1 MSERKID
8 NKKWGLKMNKI
19 IKIIIFLGLIW
30 LVGINIYAAEVEV
43 RSEISEISVYTDSA
57 LINRVAHLELA
68 TGSYKAVFSN
78 IVPEVDENSL
88 RVSAEGSA
96 IIKLF
101 GAQVKKEY
109 LEEAPSERIKQ
120 LEEEIQRLEDEIAG
134 IQNLKIVL
142 TEKKKFLNSITLFS
156 NEQIPQ
162 DLVTRMPPISDLE
175 NILNFLD
182 LGLKENYTQALDCEL
197 QIRDLENK
205 VETLQNE
212 LSQISGVQEKLKRSI
227 IVELEVLK
235 EGSADLKISYLV
247 KGAFW
252 NPIYDARA
260 NFETS
265 EVELVSYGVIKQITG
280 EDWLEVDC
288 SLSTAKPRVGGSMP
302 YVAPWFLRPYQLEV
316 AKDKMSVASAPAY
329 QMEAFKKEAGVL
341 EEKVE
346 GEIEFATAEEK
357 GIAVVYTL
365 PAKIAVKSDNSEHK
379 FPISSQIL
387 SAVFE
392 YSSYPRVSPFAYL
405 GSRVTNSKGL
415 QLLAGRVN
423 IFLEGDFVGFSSIS
437 NIAPSEEFDL
447 FLGIDE
453 NVKVKRECLEK
464 KVDETLIAGI
474 PSRTKRTTY
483 KYKLTVENYK
493 SKKIKVKLY
502 EALPVSEDDRIKI
515 KINEIS
521 LEPGVKDWEDRKG
534 IWLWELELEPQQK
547 QEIFYTFTVEHPRDM
562 IVEGL

>member
-1 MSERKID
+1 
-8 NKKWGLKMNKI
+8 MNKI
-19 IKIIIFLGLIW
+19 IKVIIFLGLT
-30 LVGINIYAAEVEV
+30 LFVGINIYAAEVEV
-43 RSEISEISVYTDSA
+43 ESEISEICVYTDSA

-68 TGSYKAVFSN
+68 TGTYKAVFSN

-88 RVSAEGSA
+88 RVSAEGTA

-109 LEEAPSERIKQ
+109 LEEVPSERIKQ
-120 LEEEIQRLEDEIAG
+120 LKEEIQRLEDEITRM
-134 IQNLKIVL
+134 QDLKTIL
-142 TEKKKFLNSITLFS
+142 MEKKKFLNSITLFS

-162 DLVTRMPPISDLE
+162 DLVTRIPQVSDLE
-175 NILNFLD
+175 NILKFLD
-182 LGLKENYTQALDCEL
+182 LELKENYSQALDCEL
-197 QIRDLENK
+197 EIRSLENK
-205 VETLQNE
+205 VETLKRE
-212 LSQISGVQEKLKRSI
+212 LSQISGVQRKLKRSI
-227 IVELEVLK
+227 MVELEVLK
-235 EGSADLKISYLV
+235 EGTTDLKVSYLV
-247 KGAFW
+247 RGASW

-288 SLSTAKPRVGGSMP
+288 SLSTAKPRIGGSMP
-302 YVAPWFLRPYQLEV
+302 YVVPWFLRPYQPEV
-316 AKDKMSVASAPAY
+316 MRDKVSAVPAPAY
-329 QMEAFKKEAGVL
+329 QTEAFKKEAGAF

-346 GEIEFATAEEK
+346 AEVEYATAEEK
-357 GIAVVYTL
+357 GIAVMYTL
-365 PAKIAVKSDNSEHK
+365 PSKIVVKSDKSEHK

-415 QLLAGRVN
+415 QLIGGRVN
-423 IFLEGDFVGFSSIS
+423 IFLEGDFVGFSSIG

-447 FLGIDE
+447 YLGIDE

-493 SKKIKVKLY
+493 SKKIKVKLFD
-502 EALPVSEDDRIKI
+502 AIPVSEDDRIKI

-534 IWLWELELEPQQK
+534 IWLWELELDEQQK
-547 QEIFYTFTVEHPRDM
+547 QEIFYSFTVEHPRDM
-562 IVEGL
+562 QVEGL

>member
-1 MSERKID
+1 
-8 NKKWGLKMNKI
+8 MNKI
-19 IKIIIFLGLIW
+19 IKIIIFLGLI
-30 LVGINIYAAEVEV
+30 LFVGINIYAAEVEV
-43 RSEISEISVYTDSA
+43 ESEISEICVYTDSA

-68 TGSYKAVFSN
+68 TGTYKTVFSN

-120 LEEEIQRLEDEIAG
+120 LEEEIQKLEDEIAG
-134 IQNLKIVL
+134 MQNLKTVL

-182 LGLKENYTQALDCEL
+182 TELKENYTQALDCEL
-197 QIRDLENK
+197 KIRDLENK
-205 VETLQNE
+205 VETLQRE

-235 EGSADLKISYLV
+235 EGTADLKVSYLV
-247 KGAFW
+247 KGASW

-265 EVELVSYGVIKQITG
+265 QVELVSYGVIKQITG

-302 YVAPWFLRPYQLEV
+302 YVDPWFLRPYQPEV
-316 AKDKMSVASAPAY
+316 ARDKMSVVPAPAY
-329 QMEAFKKEAGVL
+329 QTEAFKKEAGAL

-405 GSRVTNSKGL
+405 GSRVTNSKVL
-415 QLLAGRVN
+415 QLLTGRVN
-423 IFLEGDFVGFSSIS
+423 IFLEGDFVGFSSIG

-447 FLGIDE
+447 YLGIDE

-502 EALPVSEDDRIKI
+502 EAIPISEDDRIKI

>member
-1 MSERKID
+1 
-8 NKKWGLKMNKI
+8 MNKI
-19 IKIIIFLGLIW
+19 IKIIIFLGLI
-30 LVGINIYAAEVEV
+30 LFVGINIYAAEVEV
-43 RSEISEISVYTDSA
+43 ESEISEICVYTDSA

-68 TGSYKAVFSN
+68 TGTYKTVFSN

-109 LEEAPSERIKQ
+109 LEEVPSERIKQ

-134 IQNLKIVL
+134 IQNLKTVL

-182 LGLKENYTQALDCEL
+182 TELKENYIQALDCEL
-197 QIRDLENK
+197 QIRDLTNK
-205 VETLQNE
+205 IETLQNE

-235 EGSADLKISYLV
+235 EGTADLKVSYLV
-247 KGAFW
+247 KGASW

-280 EDWLEVDC
+280 EDWKEVDC

-302 YVAPWFLRPYQLEV
+302 YVDPWFLRPYQPEV
-316 AKDKMSVASAPAY
+316 MKDKMSVVSAPAY
-329 QMEAFKKEAGVL
+329 QTEAFKKEAGAL

-365 PAKIAVKSDNSEHK
+365 PAKIAVNSDNSEHK

-405 GSRVTNSKGL
+405 GSRVTNSNGL

-423 IFLEGDFVGFSSIS
+423 IFLEGDFVGFSSIG

-502 EALPVSEDDRIKI
+502 EAMPVSEDERIKI

-547 QEIFYTFTVEHPRDM
+547 QEIFYTFIVEHPRDM

>member
-1 MSERKID
+1 
-8 NKKWGLKMNKI
+8 MNKI
-19 IKIIIFLGLIW
+19 IKIIIFLGLI
-30 LVGINIYAAEVEV
+30 LFVGINIYAVEVEV
-43 RSEISEISVYTDSA
+43 ESEISEVCVYTDSA

-68 TGSYKAVFSN
+68 TGSYKTVFSN

-109 LEEAPSERIKQ
+109 LEEVPSERIKQ

-134 IQNLKIVL
+134 MQNLKTIL
-142 TEKKKFLNSITLFS
+142 IEEKKFLNSITLFS

-162 DLVTRMPPISDLE
+162 DLITRMPPISDLE

-182 LGLKENYTQALDCEL
+182 TGLKENYTQALNCEL
-197 QIRDLENK
+197 QIRDLQNK

-302 YVAPWFLRPYQLEV
+302 YVSPWFLKPYQPEV
-316 AKDKMSVASAPAY
+316 RKDKMSVVSAPAY
-329 QMEAFKKEAGVL
+329 QTEAFKKEAGAL

-365 PAKIAVKSDNSEHK
+365 PVKIAVKSDNSEHK

-423 IFLEGDFVGFSSIS
+423 IFLEGDFVGFSSMG

-447 FLGIDE
+447 YLGIDE

-464 KVDETLIAGI
+464 KIDETLIAGI

-502 EALPVSEDDRIKI
+502 EALPISEDERIKI

>member
-182 LGLKENYTQALDCEL
+182 RGLKENYTQALDCEL

-212 LSQISGVQEKLKRSI
+212 LSQISGVQEKIKRSI

-235 EGSADLKISYLV
+235 EGTADLKVSYLV
-247 KGAFW
+247 KGASW

-280 EDWLEVDC
+280 EDWKEVDC

-302 YVAPWFLRPYQLEV
+302 YVAPWFLRPYQPEV
-316 AKDKMSVASAPAY
+316 AKDKMSVVSAPAY
-329 QMEAFKKEAGVL
+329 QTEAFKKEAGAL

-423 IFLEGDFVGFSSIS
+423 IFLEGDFVGFSSIG

-447 FLGIDE
+447 YLGIDE

-502 EALPVSEDDRIKI
+502 EAMPVSEDDRIKI
-515 KINEIS
+515 KISEIS

-547 QEIFYTFTVEHPRDM
+547 QEIFYTFIVEHPRDM

>member
-1 MSERKID
+1 
-8 NKKWGLKMNKI
+8 MNKI
-19 IKIIIFLGLIW
+19 IKIIIFLGLI
-30 LVGINIYAAEVEV
+30 LFVGINIYAAEVEV
-43 RSEISEISVYTDSA
+43 ESEISEICVYTDSA

-68 TGSYKAVFSN
+68 MGTYKTVFSN
-78 IVPEVDENSL
+78 IIPEVDENSL

-109 LEEAPSERIKQ
+109 LEEVPSERIKQ
-120 LEEEIQRLEDEIAG
+120 FEEEIQRLEDEIAG
-134 IQNLKIVL
+134 MQNLKTVL
-142 TEKKKFLNSITLFS
+142 IEKKKFLNSITLFS

-182 LGLKENYTQALDCEL
+182 TELKENYTQALDCEFE
-197 QIRDLENK
+197 IRDLKNK
-205 VETLQNE
+205 VETLQRE

-227 IVELEVLK
+227 IVDLEVLK
-235 EGSADLKISYLV
+235 EGTADLKVSYLV
-247 KGAFW
+247 KGASW

-280 EDWLEVDC
+280 EDWLDVDC

-302 YVAPWFLRPYQLEV
+302 YVASWFLRPYQPEV
-316 AKDKMSVASAPAY
+316 VRDKMSVVPAPAY
-329 QMEAFKKEAGVL
+329 QTEAFKKEAGAF

-387 SAVFE
+387 PAVFE

-423 IFLEGDFVGFSSIS
+423 IFLEGDFVGFSSIG

-447 FLGIDE
+447 YLGIDE

-502 EALPVSEDDRIKI
+502 EAIPISEDERIKI

-547 QEIFYTFTVEHPRDM
+547 QEIFYTFIVEHPRDM

>member
-1 MSERKID
+1 
-8 NKKWGLKMNKI
+8 MNKI
-19 IKIIIFLGLIW
+19 IKIIIFLGLI
-30 LVGINIYAAEVEV
+30 LFVGINIYAAEVEV
-43 RSEISEISVYTDSA
+43 ESEISEICVYTDSA

-68 TGSYKAVFSN
+68 TGSYKTVFSN

-88 RVSAEGSA
+88 RVSVEGSA

-109 LEEAPSERIKQ
+109 LEEVPSERIKQ

-134 IQNLKIVL
+134 MQNLKTVL

-182 LGLKENYTQALDCEL
+182 TELKENYTQALDCEL
-197 QIRDLENK
+197 KIRDLENK
-205 VETLQNE
+205 VETLQRE

-235 EGSADLKISYLV
+235 EGTADLKISYLV

-265 EVELVSYGVIKQITG
+265 QVELVSYGVIKQITG

-302 YVAPWFLRPYQLEV
+302 YVDPWFLRPYQPEV
-316 AKDKMSVASAPAY
+316 AKDKMSVVPAPAY
-329 QMEAFKKEAGVL
+329 QTEAFKKEAGAL

-405 GSRVTNSKGL
+405 GSRVTNSKEL

-423 IFLEGDFVGFSSIS
+423 IFLEGDFVGFSSIG

-447 FLGIDE
+447 YLGIDE

-502 EALPVSEDDRIKI
+502 EAMPISEDDRIKI

-547 QEIFYTFTVEHPRDM
+547 QEIFYTFIVEHPREM

>member
-1 MSERKID
+1 
-8 NKKWGLKMNKI
+8 MNKI
-19 IKIIIFLGLIW
+19 IKVIIFLGLT
-30 LVGINIYAAEVEV
+30 LFVGINIYAAEVEV
-43 RSEISEISVYTDSA
+43 ESEISEICVYTDSA

-68 TGSYKAVFSN
+68 TGTYKAVFSN

-88 RVSAEGSA
+88 RVSAEGTA

-109 LEEAPSERIKQ
+109 LEEVPSERIKQ
-120 LEEEIQRLEDEIAG
+120 LKEEIQRLEDEITRM
-134 IQNLKIVL
+134 QDLKTIL
-142 TEKKKFLNSITLFS
+142 MEKKKFLNSITLFS

-162 DLVTRMPPISDLE
+162 DLVTRIPQVSDLE
-175 NILNFLD
+175 NILKFLD
-182 LGLKENYTQALDCEL
+182 LELKENYSQALDCEL
-197 QIRDLENK
+197 EIRSLENK
-205 VETLQNE
+205 VETLKRE
-212 LSQISGVQEKLKRSI
+212 LSQISGVQRKLKRSI
-227 IVELEVLK
+227 MVELEVLK
-235 EGSADLKISYLV
+235 EGTTDLKVSYLV
-247 KGAFW
+247 RGASW

-288 SLSTAKPRVGGSMP
+288 SLSTAKPRIGGSMP
-302 YVAPWFLRPYQLEV
+302 YVVPWFLRPYQPEV
-316 AKDKMSVASAPAY
+316 MRDKVSAVPAPAY
-329 QMEAFKKEAGVL
+329 QTEAFKKEAGAF

-346 GEIEFATAEEK
+346 AEVEYATAEEK
-357 GIAVVYTL
+357 GIAVMYTL
-365 PAKIAVKSDNSEHK
+365 PSKIVVKSDKSEHK

-415 QLLAGRVN
+415 QLIGGRVN
-423 IFLEGDFVGFSSIS
+423 IFLEGDFVGFSSIG

-447 FLGIDE
+447 YLGIDE

-474 PSRTKRTTY
+474 PSRTKRTIY

-493 SKKIKVKLY
+493 SKNIKVKLFD
-502 EALPVSEDDRIKI
+502 AIPISEDDRIKI

-521 LEPGVKDWEDRKG
+521 LEPSIKDWEDRKG
-534 IWLWELELEPQQK
+534 IWLWELELDEQQK
-547 QEIFYTFTVEHPRDM
+547 QEIFYSFTVEHPRDM
-562 IVEGL
+562 QVEGL

>member
-1 MSERKID
+1 
-8 NKKWGLKMNKI
+8 MNKI
-19 IKIIIFLGLIW
+19 IKIIIFLGLI
-30 LVGINIYAAEVEV
+30 LFVGINIYAAEVEV
-43 RSEISEISVYTDSA
+43 ESEISEICVYTDSA

-68 TGSYKAVFSN
+68 TGTYKTVFSN

-109 LEEAPSERIKQ
+109 LEEVPSERIKQ

-182 LGLKENYTQALDCEL
+182 RGLKENYTQALDCEL

-205 VETLQNE
+205 VETLQRE
-212 LSQISGVQEKLKRSI
+212 LSQISGVQEKIKRSI

-235 EGSADLKISYLV
+235 EGTADLKVSYLV
-247 KGAFW
+247 KGASW

-280 EDWLEVDC
+280 EDWKEVDC

-302 YVAPWFLRPYQLEV
+302 YVAPWFLRPYQPEV
-316 AKDKMSVASAPAY
+316 AKDKMSVVSAPAY
-329 QMEAFKKEAGVL
+329 QTEAFKKEAGAL

-423 IFLEGDFVGFSSIS
+423 IFLEGDFVGFSSIG

-447 FLGIDE
+447 YLGIDE

-547 QEIFYTFTVEHPRDM
+547 QEIFYTFIVEHPRDM

>member
-1 MSERKID
+1 
-8 NKKWGLKMNKI
+8 MNKI
-19 IKIIIFLGLIW
+19 IKIIIFLGLI
-30 LVGINIYAAEVEV
+30 LFVGINSYAAEVEV
-43 RSEISEISVYTDSA
+43 ESEISEICVYTDSA

-68 TGSYKAVFSN
+68 TGTYKTVFSN

-109 LEEAPSERIKQ
+109 LEEVPSERIKQ
-120 LEEEIQRLEDEIAG
+120 LEEEIQRLEDEITR
-134 IQNLKIVL
+134 IQNLETIL
-142 TEKKKFLNSITLFS
+142 MEKKKFLNSITLFS

-162 DLVTRMPPISDLE
+162 DLVTKMPPISDLE

-182 LGLKENYTQALDCEL
+182 IELKENYTQALDCEL
-197 QIRDLENK
+197 EIRGLKNK
-205 VETLQNE
+205 VETLQRE

-235 EGSADLKISYLV
+235 EGTLDLKVSYLV
-247 KGAFW
+247 RGASW

-265 EVELVSYGVIKQITG
+265 QVELVSYGVIKQITG

-288 SLSTAKPRVGGSMP
+288 SLSTAKPRIGGSMP
-302 YVAPWFLRPYQLEV
+302 YVSPWFLRPYQPEV
-316 AKDKMSVASAPAY
+316 IRDKMSAVPAPAY
-329 QMEAFKKEAGVL
+329 QTEAFKKEAGAF

-357 GIAVVYTL
+357 GIAVIYKL
-365 PAKIAVKSDNSEHK
+365 PSKVAVKSDKSEHK

-405 GSRVTNSKGL
+405 GSRVTNSQGL

-423 IFLEGDFVGFSSIS
+423 IFLEGDFVGFSSIG

-447 FLGIDE
+447 YLGIDE

-502 EALPVSEDDRIKI
+502 EAMPVSEDDRIKI

-562 IVEGL
+562 QVEGL

>member
-1 MSERKID
+1 
-8 NKKWGLKMNKI
+8 MNKI
-19 IKIIIFLGLIW
+19 IKIIIFLGLI
-30 LVGINIYAAEVEV
+30 LFVGINIYAAEVEV
-43 RSEISEISVYTDSA
+43 ESEISEICVYTDSA

-68 TGSYKAVFSN
+68 TGTYKTVFSN

-109 LEEAPSERIKQ
+109 LEEVPSERIRQ
-120 LEEEIQRLEDEIAG
+120 LEEEIQRLEDEIAV

-182 LGLKENYTQALDCEL
+182 RGLKENYTQALDCEL

-212 LSQISGVQEKLKRSI
+212 LSQISGVQEKIKRSI

-235 EGSADLKISYLV
+235 EGTADLKVSYLV
-247 KGAFW
+247 KGASW

-280 EDWLEVDC
+280 EDWKEVDC

-302 YVAPWFLRPYQLEV
+302 YVAPWFLRPYQPEV
-316 AKDKMSVASAPAY
+316 AKDKMSVVSAPAY
-329 QMEAFKKEAGVL
+329 QTEAFKKEAGAL

-423 IFLEGDFVGFSSIS
+423 IFLEGDFVGFSSIG

-447 FLGIDE
+447 YLGIDE

-502 EALPVSEDDRIKI
+502 EAMPVSEDDRIKI
-515 KINEIS
+515 KISEIS

-547 QEIFYTFTVEHPRDM
+547 QEIFYTFIVEHPRDM